1 MSLWRQLARGV
12 RVLANR
18 DAADR
23 DVSDEVQQYFDEA
36 VEAGLARGLS
46 PDAARR
52 AARLEIGNVT
62 AVREEIRSYGWENV
76 VGTLASDLRY
86 GARRLR
92 RSPGFTAITVLTLA
106 IGIGG
111 ATAIFSAVNPILF
124 ASLPYP
130 HADRIV
136 AVEERYAN
144 GSRSDGTFAM
154 YREFAERAR
163 AFSAIAVFRPWRPT
177 ITGTDRPERLE
188 GQRVSADYFSVLG
201 ILPLAG
207 RNFTTS
213 DDAFRGPNVVVLSDE
228 LWRRRFNADRA
239 VIGREIRLDDNLY
252 TVIGVM
258 PGGFENVT
266 GSSAALW
273 VPLQYDPSLPPDGRE
288 WGHHLRTIA
297 RLRPGTGA
305 PDATREVAALGRALI
320 ERQHPDTYD
329 PDTQFAVAPLHDELT
344 RAVKPALL
352 AILGAVA
359 LVLVIA
365 CVNVTNLVLARG
377 VRRRGEFALRAALGA
392 GGTRL
397 VRQVLTESVLLAGLG
412 GLAGVAVA
420 FLGVR
425 GLIAVSPAGLPRAGA
440 IRVDGAVLIFATA
453 VTTLIGLAF
462 GLLPA
467 LQAAH
472 TDPHRELQPGS
483 RRTSGAHRRTRSA
496 LVVAEIALA
505 LVLLVSSGLLLR
517 SLQRLFAV
525 PLGFDSARMLTMQLQ
540 IVGHRFDAPAATQ
553 RIFDQTLEAV
563 RRVPGV
569 AAAGFTSQLPLSGD
583 RDEYGAHFAAT
594 PTQPADTY
602 GVFRYA
608 VSPGYIE
615 AAGIPLRAGRVFDAH
630 DDAAGP
636 RVAVISES
644 LARARFRGLNPI
656 GERLGVGPAGPFTI
670 VGIVGDVRQVS
681 LALSDTNAVYI
692 SAAQSWFPDNPRSL
706 VIRARGDAAALA
718 PAIREAIWSVDKDQP
733 IARVATM
740 DGLVAASAAER
751 RFALILFEA
760 FGLAALVLAAIGTY
774 GLLSG
779 SVTER
784 TREIGVRSALGA
796 SRRQILTLIL
806 RQGLTLT
813 SFGVAIGLLGAL
825 AASRALVTLLFSVTR
840 LDPITYAGVVALLLC
855 VSAIACWFP
864 AWRAARLDPSAT
876 LRAD

>member
-163 AFSAIAVFRPWRPT
+163 AFSAIAVFRPWRPS
-177 ITGTDRPERLE
+177 ITGTDRAERLE
-188 GQRVSADYFSVLG
+188 GQRVSAEYFSVLG
-201 ILPLAG
+201 VLPLAG

-239 VIGREIRLDDNLY
+239 VIGREVRLDDNLY

-273 VPLQYDPSLPPDGRE
+273 APLQYDPSLPANGRE

-320 ERQHPDTYD
+320 ETRHPDTYD

-412 GLAGVAVA
+412 GVAGVAVA

-425 GLIAVSPAGLPRAGA
+425 GLIAVSPAGLPRAGG

-569 AAAGFTSQLPLSGD
+569 AAAGSTSQLPLSGD

-630 DDAAGP
+630 DDAAAP

-864 AWRAARLDPSAT
+864 AWRAARVDPSAT